1 MLVEVPRP
9 RIFIFIFVVS
19 DMLGPLSSSV
29 IFRGLTLAVAEQIPG
44 VLDGR
49 SRARYREVLAV
60 LVRYGVSG
68 VMENIAHG
76 RISPRVSPKAV
87 RGALCELGPAFIKFG
102 QLLSTREELLSKSFR
117 DELAKLQDE
126 TTSRPFNEVR
136 DVIEAELGAEICS
149 LFDRID
155 TIPIASGSIGQVHRA
170 RLLDGTEVAVKV
182 QRAGLKEMLDCDS
195 IIIRQLISRFGDG
208 SSRGDSAGRLV
219 SDFLDDVQS
228 ELDYEMEANNLER
241 FAWQF
246 ESEPKICVPQLVP
259 SHSGRHILTTTYEVG
274 TKLADISGYTLSGKA
289 AAQSFAKSVLRQIF
303 CFGFFHGDPHADN
316 VIVNADGSIGFY
328 DFGLVGDLSVSE
340 REYMNTLLLGL
351 LQKDA
356 DATTAA
362 LLRLADSAEIAD
374 AKALREDLQQ
384 FIAKHRHTYS
394 SSVSVTRLL
403 ADILQITAKHRLVLP
418 RGFYLA
424 FKVLATADSVAKKL
438 DPEFDLVRI
447 ALPLLR
453 HNRSMTPPQD
463 LEGGYLFG
471 TGADALWR
479 FQDLS
484 TALRTTF
491 NQLSEGQLKLQVEC
505 SGLEDVARCYDR
517 ANSRL
522 ASVLFVAFIT
532 LGGYGVIGC
541 SIVSRFVTQRQALVA
556 SAVLAMVSSI
566 LVLLLIRVTAD
577 RNSFKPGRDR

>member
-1 MLVEVPRP
+1 
-9 RIFIFIFVVS
+9 
-19 DMLGPLSSSV
+19 MLGRLSSSF
-29 IFRGLTLAVAEQIPG
+29 ISRGFTLAVAEQISG
-44 VLDGR
+44 ILDAR

-60 LVRYGVSG
+60 LVRYGVSE

-87 RGALCELGPAFIKFG
+87 RDALCELGPAFIKFG

-126 TTSRPFNEVR
+126 TTSRPFKEVR
-136 DVIEAELGAEICS
+136 DVIEADLGAEICS
-149 LFDRID
+149 LFDWID

-170 RLLDGTEVAVKV
+170 RLLDGREVAVKV
-182 QRAGLKEMLDCDS
+182 QRPGLKEMLDCDS
-195 IIIRQLISRFGDG
+195 TIIRQLISRFGDG
-208 SSRGDSAGRLV
+208 SNAGDSAARLV
-219 SDFLDDVQS
+219 SDFLSDVQS
-228 ELDYEMEANNLER
+228 ELDYELEANHLER

-246 ESEPKICVPQLVP
+246 ESDPKICVPQLIP
-259 SHSGRHILTTTYEVG
+259 SHSGRHILTTTYETG

-289 AAQSFAKSVLRQIF
+289 AAQSFAKTVLRQIF

-316 VIVNADGSIGFY
+316 VTVNSDGSIGFY
-328 DFGLVGDLSVSE
+328 DFGLVGELCVSE
-340 REYMNTLLLGL
+340 RECMNALLLGL
-351 LQKDA
+351 LQQDA
-356 DATTAA
+356 DATTVA
-362 LLRLADSAEIAD
+362 LLRLADSAEVAD
-374 AKALREDLQQ
+374 AAALREDLQH
-384 FIAKHRHTYS
+384 FIAKHRHTYG

-424 FKVLATADSVAKKL
+424 FRVLATADSVAKRL

-453 HNRSMTPPQD
+453 HNRSIAPPQEP
-463 LEGGYLFG
+463 EGVYLFG
-471 TGADALWR
+471 TGSDALWR

-491 NQLSEGQLKLQVEC
+491 TQLSEGKLKLQLEC
-505 SGLEDVARCYDR
+505 TGLEDAARCYDR
-517 ANSRL
+517 ANARL
-522 ASVLFVAFIT
+522 ASVLFVAFLT

-541 SIVSRFVTQRQALVA
+541 SILARLVTQRQAIVA
-556 SAVLAMVSSI
+556 AAVLAMVSASV
-566 LVLLLIRVTAD
+566 VLLLNRVKAYKS
-577 RNSFKPGRDR
+577 SFGPGRDQ